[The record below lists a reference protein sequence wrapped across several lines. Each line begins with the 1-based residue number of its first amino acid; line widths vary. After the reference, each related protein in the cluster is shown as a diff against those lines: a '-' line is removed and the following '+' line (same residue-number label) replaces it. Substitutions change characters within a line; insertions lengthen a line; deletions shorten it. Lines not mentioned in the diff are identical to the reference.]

1 MPTLYFYCAVVGGS
15 ILVLQTILLLFAGA
29 DGDIDTDPD
38 VDPGVDLH
46 GAEHAGD
53 VAHASDSFVK
63 LLSFKTIIAFLTFF
77 GLTGLACIEA
87 EVNSTWTL
95 IASAGAG
102 FAAFYLVGWLMAMLS
117 KLASDGTEDL
127 TNAIGKQGKVY
138 LRVPGNQ
145 GGIGKVTLT
154 VQGRRVTRKAITTGD
169 EIPTGT
175 AVNII
180 ALSGNDTLRVETVST
195 E

>member
-1 MPTLYFYCAVVGGS
+1 METLYFYCAVVGGS

-53 VAHASDSFVK
+53 VAEASDSFVK

-87 EVNSTWTL
+87 HVGRTWTL

-102 FAAFYLVGWLMAMLS
+102 FAAFYLVGWLMATLAEMPCPGRARDPVAGETLS
-117 KLASDGTEDL
+117 
-127 TNAIGKQGKVY
+127 TNASESTVLMSNTPSHSGGFHPPSRDHAVVT
-138 LRVPGNQ
+138 VPS
-145 GGIGKVTLT
+145 
-154 VQGRRVTRKAITTGD
+154 
-169 EIPTGT
+169 P
-175 AVNII
+175 I
-180 ALSGNDTLRVETVST
+180 AHR
-195 E
+195 